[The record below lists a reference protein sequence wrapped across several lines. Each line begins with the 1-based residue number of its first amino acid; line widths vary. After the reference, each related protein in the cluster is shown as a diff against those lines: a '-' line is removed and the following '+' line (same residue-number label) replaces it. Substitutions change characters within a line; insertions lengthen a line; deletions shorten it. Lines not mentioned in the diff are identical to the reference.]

1 MSEMRSSVSADSVK
15 QDTPKRPR
23 TQVDRLTGPIPG
35 TPTPAA
41 PDKFGGAAVHPGGPN
56 GVLWRA
62 LGPSF
67 LSDVR
72 TRERGP
78 ADGEAAL
85 TTGDA
90 AVSHG
95 LLLRT
100 VTTWS
105 LCVPNR

>member
-1 MSEMRSSVSADSVK
+1 MK
-15 QDTPKRPR
+15 QDTRKRARPQLR
-23 TQVDRLTGPIPG
+23 ADPG
-35 TPTPAA
+35 QIQGRPTPAA
-41 PDKFGGAAVHPGGPN
+41 GDKFGGAAVHPGGPN

-78 ADGEAAL
+78 DDGETAL
-85 TTGDA
+85 DTGDA
-90 AVSHG
+90 AVLHG
-95 LLLRT
+95 FLLRT
-100 VTTWS
+100 VIVRS

>member
-1 MSEMRSSVSADSVK
+1 MESSVSADSVK

-23 TQVDRLTGPIPG
+23 PQVDPDVDPIPG
-35 TPTPAA
+35 RPTPAA
-41 PDKFGGAAVHPGGPN
+41 GDKFGGAAVHPGGPN

-67 LSDVR
+67 LPDVR

-85 TTGDA
+85 KTGDA

-95 LLLRT
+95 FLLRT

>member
-1 MSEMRSSVSADSVK
+1 MK
-15 QDTPKRPR
+15 QDTPKPTGAQVRPD
-23 TQVDRLTGPIPG
+23 TDRIQGSS
-35 TPTPAA
+35 TPAA
-41 PDKFGGAAVHPGGPN
+41 RDKFGGAAVHLGGPN

-78 ADGEAAL
+78 DDGETAL
-85 TTGDA
+85 ETGDA
-90 AVSHG
+90 AVLHG
-95 LLLRT
+95 FLLRT
-100 VTTWS
+100 VIAWS

>member
-1 MSEMRSSVSADSVK
+1 MK
-15 QDTPKRPR
+15 QDTRKR
-23 TQVDRLTGPIPG
+23 TGVQVGPLADPISG
-35 TPTPAA
+35 SPTPAT

-67 LSDVR
+67 LTDVR

-78 ADGEAAL
+78 TDGETAL
-85 TTGDA
+85 KTGDA

-100 VTTWS
+100 VTIRS